1 MMIAALSHLIPQGG
15 ADIDWQGLAEAG
27 FGGMMDE
34 MRATPQNAAYHAEGD
49 VLAHTKRVCEALVLD
64 PRYAAACKEDREI
77 LFLAALLHDI
87 GKPSCTRIED
97 GVPTSPYHAPRGACL
112 ARRMLWRD
120 FGLAGTPE
128 AQRLREAVA
137 MLVRY
142 HPFPSFSML
151 RDDPTHRLHRI
162 AANGALTDAFTIE
175 KLCILAAADI
185 RGRIGPDEAAA
196 LERVEYC
203 CALAEEQECL
213 RAPYPFADP
222 YSARAYFREQTHHP
236 SEVLYRASFGEV
248 ILMAGLPG
256 TGKDTYIA
264 KHYPDLPVVSLDAI
278 RARLGIKPTDAQA
291 PVVAAAREEAREHL
305 RKKQPF
311 VWNATSTVAQLRRD
325 LISLFEGYG
334 ASVRTVFLETSLA
347 TELARNKGRDAVVPE
362 PVIHKMLSR
371 LEIPERYE
379 SETVEWHLT

>member
-1 MMIAALSHLIPQGG
+1 MIAKLAHLIPKGG
-15 ADIDWQGLAEAG
+15 APIDWDGLAAVG
-27 FGGMMDE
+27 FGE
-34 MRATPQNAAYHAEGD
+34 MLEKMRETPQNAAYHAEGD
-49 VLAHTKRVCEALVLD
+49 VLAHTKLVCEAMVAD
-64 PRYAAACKEDREI
+64 PRYGAADEADREI
-77 LFLAALLHDI
+77 LFLSALLHDI
-87 GKPSCTRIED
+87 GKPACTRIED

-112 ARRMLWRD
+112 ARRLLWRE

-142 HPFPSFSML
+142 HPFPSFAML
-151 RDDPTHRLHRI
+151 RDDPEHRLHRI
-162 AANGALTDAFTIE
+162 AANGALTDAFTME
-175 KLCILAAADI
+175 KLCILADADI
-185 RGRIGPDEAAA
+185 RGRICQDEAAA

-203 CALAEEQECL
+203 AELAKEHGCF
-213 RAPYPFADP
+213 RAPYAFADP
-222 YSARAYFREQTHHP
+222 YSARAYYREQLRHP
-236 SEVLYRASFGEV
+236 AESLYRDSFGEV

-291 PVVAAAREEAREHL
+291 PVVAAAREEAREYL

-325 LISLFEGYG
+325 LISLFEGYN
-334 ASVRTVFLETSLA
+334 ASVRIVFLETALE
-347 TELARNKGRDAVVPE
+347 TELARNQGRDAVVPE
-362 PVIHKMLSR
+362 PVILKMLSR
-371 LEIPERYE
+371 LEIPERFE
-379 SETVEWHLT
+379 AEEVEWHVT